1 MKISVIIPA
10 YNEENYIAKT
20 LQSVTENASAD
31 LLEIIVVNNASTDKT
46 AEIAGRYK
54 NVRVVNEPKKGL
66 TRARQAGLTAAN
78 GEVLACIDADSLMPK
93 NWLETIA
100 QEFTQNP
107 DLVFLSGPYIYYD
120 LPAGQRWAIK
130 WLYYNMLARAVY
142 FFSKYMASGGN
153 MAAKKE
159 ALLKIGGFD
168 TNIEFYGEDTDIVR
182 RLSKVGKTKFKWD
195 FTMLTSGRRLNGE
208 GIVTM
213 TIKYIMN
220 YGGILFFKKPITK
233 KYSDIR

>member
-10 YNEENYIAKT
+10 YNEENYITKT
-20 LQSVTENASAD
+20 LQSVTENATAD
-31 LLEIIVVNNASTDKT
+31 LLEIIVVNNASTDAT
-46 AEIAGRYK
+46 AEIAGRFK
-54 NVRVVNEPKKGL
+54 NVRVVYEPRKGL
-66 TRARQAGLTAAN
+66 TRARQAGLNSAK
-78 GEVLACIDADSLMPK
+78 GDILACIDADSLMPK
-93 NWLETIA
+93 NWLETISK
-100 QEFTQNP
+100 EFNQDP
-107 DLVFLSGPYIYYD
+107 ELVFLSGPYIYYD
-120 LPAGQRWAIK
+120 LSAGKRWAIK

-142 FFSKYMASGGN
+142 FFSRYMACGGN
-153 MAAKKE
+153 MAAKKD

-195 FTMLTSGRRLNGE
+195 FEMLTSGRRLQGE

-213 TIKYIMN
+213 TFKYILN
-220 YGGILFFKKPITK
+220 YGAILLFKKPITK